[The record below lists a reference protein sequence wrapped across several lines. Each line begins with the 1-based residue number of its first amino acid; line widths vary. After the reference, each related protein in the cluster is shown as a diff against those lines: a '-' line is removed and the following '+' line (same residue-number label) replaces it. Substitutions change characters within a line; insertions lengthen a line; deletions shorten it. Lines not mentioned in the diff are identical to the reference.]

1 MIGYRKKTKIVATI
15 GPASEDR
22 ETLLN
27 MIKAGVNVIRVNFS
41 HAEEQ
46 TVEKWVKLVRG
57 INEEYGFTV
66 SLLADLQGPKL
77 RVGVVKE
84 GVVVKSGDLI
94 TFTNEKIEGD
104 ENQVYM
110 SYPQFARDVKVGEKI
125 LLDDGKLI
133 FEVVETNLR
142 DKVKARVIQ
151 GGPLKSKKG
160 VNLPNTKV
168 SLPALTEKDIKDA
181 LTAIKY
187 EFDWIALSFVRHV
200 EDVNDLKKLIQ
211 ANVSHKIPIIAKI
224 EKPEAITNIKE
235 IVDAV
240 DGVMVARGDL
250 GIEIPMEKVPLIQ
263 KNLVSLC
270 KISCKPVIIAT
281 QMMESMIDG
290 LTPTRAEVND
300 VANSVLDGADAVMLS
315 GETSVGK
322 YPVEVIENMAKIIC
336 NVEDDQHIQV
346 PPHAPVRGSDR
357 YITDMI
363 CYNAAEMVDQVS
375 AKAIVTLTQSGYTAF
390 QISSHRPLADIIV
403 FTSNKRVITMLNLL
417 WGVRAFLY
425 EGLKSTDE
433 TVVEVNR
440 EAREKGFVVS
450 GDYVINLN
458 AMPSFGN
465 GLTNT
470 LRLTQI
476 S

>member
-1 MIGYRKKTKIVATI
+1 MNGYRKKTKIVATI
-15 GPASEDR
+15 GPASEDK
-22 ETLLN
+22 ETLIK
-27 MIKAGVNVIRVNFS
+27 MFKAGVNVIRVNFS
-41 HAEEQ
+41 HAEEE
-46 TVEKWVKLVRG
+46 TVEKWVRLVRN
-57 INEEYGFTV
+57 INEEHGFHV
-66 SLLADLQGPKL
+66 ALLADLQGPKL

-84 GVVVKSGDLI
+84 GTIVNSEDII
-94 TFTNEKIEGD
+94 TFTNEKIEG
-104 ENQVYM
+104 NAQRVYM
-110 SYPQFARDVKVGEKI
+110 SYPQFAQDVKVGEKI

-133 FEVVETNLR
+133 FEVIETNLK
-142 DKVKARVIQ
+142 DEVKAKVIQ

-187 EFDWIALSFVRHV
+187 DFDWMALSFVRHV
-200 EDVNDLKKLIQ
+200 QDVDDLKELIQ
-211 ANVSHKIPIIAKI
+211 VNSSHKIPIIAKI
-224 EKPEAITNIKE
+224 EKPEAIKNIKE
-235 IVDAV
+235 IIEAV
-240 DGVMVARGDL
+240 DGIMVARGDL

-263 KNLVSLC
+263 KNLVSAC
-270 KISCKPVIIAT
+270 KVACKPVIIAT

-322 YPVEVIENMAKIIC
+322 YPVEVIENMSKIIS

-346 PPHAPVRGSDR
+346 PPHYPKKGSDR

-363 CYNAAEMVDQVS
+363 CYNAAEMVEQVR
-375 AKAIVTLTQSGYTAF
+375 AKAIMTLTQSGYTAF
-390 QISSHRPLADIIV
+390 QISSYRPLADIIV
-403 FTSNKRVITMLNLL
+403 FTPNKRVITMLSLL
-417 WGVRAFLY
+417 WGVQAFLY
-425 EGLKSTDE
+425 DGLKSTDE

-440 EAREKGFVVS
+440 DAAKKGYVKS

-470 LRLTQI
+470 LRLTRI
-476 S
+476 K